1 MNKIKNLNL
10 AIIIALITLNSC
22 DSKYEKSH
30 TDSINAGE
38 LTVYCDKSIFEVLDT
53 TFKMYQNSYPNIKF
67 TLVKADSRECM
78 NMILSGQANA
88 VIVARNYLPDEDSL
102 MIEFDVER
110 TEMIAAEDA
119 LVFYVD
125 RNFPLDTL
133 NHEQII
139 EILSTNKRFRDFY
152 PQLTFEPELV
162 SNTRR
167 SSEYANFLQLVLGD
181 RQLSKPVKFLT
192 GYDSVKNYVK
202 DNPNAIGIGYLS
214 QIIRQIDWKPLRISF
229 LSENGKRE
237 PPQVVHQ
244 AFIVQR
250 RYPYIVKYRVL
261 ISEGTMSRA
270 FWFASFLS
278 KESIVQNYFN
288 EFGIV
293 PGFAKIKLIKQ
304 D

>member
-1 MNKIKNLNL
+1 MNRFIIKIFALFFIL
-10 AIIIALITLNSC
+10 IIINSC
-22 DSKYEKSH
+22 DNKYEKSQA
-30 TDSINAGE
+30 DSINAGE
-38 LTVYCDKSIFEVLDT
+38 LTVYCDDSIYDVLDT
-53 TFKMYQNSYPNIKF
+53 TFKMYQNSYPNIK
-67 TLVKADSRECM
+67 LNLRRADSRECM

-88 VIVARNYLPDEDSL
+88 VVVARNYLPDEDSL
-102 MIEFDVER
+102 MVEFDVER

-119 LVFYVD
+119 LVLYVHKD
-125 RNFPLDTL
+125 FPLDTL
-133 NHEQII
+133 NHEQLI
-139 EILSTNKRFRDFY
+139 EILSTGKSFRDFY
-152 PQLTFEPELV
+152 PQLTFEPLLV
-162 SNTRR
+162 SNVRR
-167 SSEYANFLQLVLGD
+167 SSEYANFLQLILGD
-181 RQLSKPVKFLT
+181 KQLSKPIKFLT
-192 GYDSVKNYVK
+192 GFDSVKNYVK
-202 DNPNAIGIGYLS
+202 ENPNAIGIGYLS

-229 LSENGKRE
+229 LYENGKRE
-237 PPQVVHQ
+237 PPQIVHQ

-261 ISEGTMSRA
+261 LSEGTMSRA